1 MKSRLI
7 GIVLMVGQVVI
18 PSTQLSVPA
27 TVMIQ
32 SRNTVQGRVAGT
44 DNRPVQNVR
53 VFLLNDGYS
62 QVGMQ
67 YSDSAGRYRFGNV
80 PAGNYYLQVEP
91 AGTEF
96 EAQTV
101 RIEVNPVNTLGTG
114 GEVFTYD
121 LNLRPRKNPVSS
133 GEALPAKN
141 DSSVFYQDVP
151 EAARKEYKKAA
162 KSFEKKEVEPGVAAL
177 KKALEIFP
185 EYYDAMELLGST
197 YVDAGDYPAALPLLV
212 KAVEINDAGWHGF
225 YSLGVACVELKHQ
238 KEGLLALRKAAELN
252 PTSPNVNMRLGMV
265 LAQSEATFPD
275 AIDAFQ
281 KVIHVAGKQIPQAY
295 LYLATIYSKR
305 NQNRE
310 AADALDA
317 YLQSIPAD
325 AAQKEQREKMK
336 KVIEQLRQKAAVDDN
351 GSK

>member
-96 EAQTV
+96 EA
-101 RIEVNPVNTLGTG
+101 
-114 GEVFTYD
+114 
-121 LNLRPRKNPVSS
+121 
-133 GEALPAKN
+133 
-141 DSSVFYQDVP
+141 
-151 EAARKEYKKAA
+151 
-162 KSFEKKEVEPGVAAL
+162 
-177 KKALEIFP
+177 
-185 EYYDAMELLGST
+185 
-197 YVDAGDYPAALPLLV
+197 
-212 KAVEINDAGWHGF
+212 
-225 YSLGVACVELKHQ
+225 
-238 KEGLLALRKAAELN
+238 
-252 PTSPNVNMRLGMV
+252 
-265 LAQSEATFPD
+265 
-275 AIDAFQ
+275 
-281 KVIHVAGKQIPQAY
+281 
-295 LYLATIYSKR
+295 
-305 NQNRE
+305 
-310 AADALDA
+310 
-317 YLQSIPAD
+317 
-325 AAQKEQREKMK
+325 
-336 KVIEQLRQKAAVDDN
+336 
-351 GSK
+351 